1 MADAL
6 IRISE
11 NKLKKLEDMLDG
23 TYADR
28 IAEQTILLQTPKV
41 LTVGAASA
49 QSAVVGANTDRVVL
63 SATTDCWI
71 AIGANPT
78 AAVAT
83 AGSFFLAAGSQSY
96 PISVSK
102 GVTKVAAIQVSSGGY
117 LSIIESA

>member
-41 LTVGAASA
+41 LAIGAVSA
-49 QSAVVGANTDRVVL
+49 QSAVVGANTDRIVL
-63 SATTDCWI
+63 TPTVDCWI
-71 AIGANPT
+71 AIGSNPT
-78 AAVAT
+78 AVANT

-96 PISVSK
+96 PISVTK
-102 GVTKVAAIQVSSGGY
+102 GVTKIAVIQVSTAGF